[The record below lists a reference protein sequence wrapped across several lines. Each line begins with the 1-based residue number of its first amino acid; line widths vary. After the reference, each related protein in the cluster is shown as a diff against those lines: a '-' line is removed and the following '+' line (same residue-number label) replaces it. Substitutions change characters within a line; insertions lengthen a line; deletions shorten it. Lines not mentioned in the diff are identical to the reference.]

1 MKKNVWSIGSIFILF
16 ILWVIASSLISN
28 EIVLPTPLSTF
39 KAFFSL
45 LIETNH
51 LESIALTLFRLF
63 IALFFA
69 AFIGVI
75 FGVLSGLNT
84 KIRYVLRPVVTF
96 LRTIPV
102 ISIVVILLIVFG
114 FTLIPY
120 LITFLMIFPLIFQ
133 AISDGIEN
141 LDQELVDVF
150 KLEDD
155 SLLDGVR
162 YCYLPLIGPQIRTAL
177 LQSAGLGI
185 KVLVMAEY
193 LSQTSNSIGN
203 SLYLSKVNLDY
214 ASVFSWTL
222 LLIIIVII
230 LEHFI
235 RRFSSVKSI
244 PVSKNTDSKE

>member
-1 MKKNVWSIGSIFILF
+1 MKKNLWSIGSVFILF
-16 ILWVIASSLISN
+16 IIWILASTLISN
-28 EIVLPTPLSTF
+28 EIVMPSPFATF
-39 KAFFSL
+39 KAFFDIL
-45 LIETNH
+45 TKGNH
-51 LESIALTLFRLF
+51 LEAIALSLFRL
-63 IALFFA
+63 IVALFFA
-69 AFIGVI
+69 SLVGVTLGI
-75 FGVLSGLNT
+75 ISGLNT
-84 KIRYVLRPVVTF
+84 KVRYLLRPVVTL
-96 LRTIPV
+96 LRTVPV

-114 FTLIPY
+114 FTITPY

-244 PVSKNTDSKE
+244 PVSMNTDSKE